1 MTGQTWPI
9 RIIRNIVSLSE
20 TPSRQR
26 YVFGGTH
33 VYIAVELVSSADV
46 HPFRCLRNGADQSN
60 VHHHPT
66 EGHYPAD
73 AGYLDWMFRH
83 VSFCFNSLPTLFQD
97 RQLSA
102 VTVESF
108 PDRIFQSPDQ
118 TDPRDTSES
127 STSPGLGRDSVW

>member
-1 MTGQTWPI
+1 MSMTSQTWPI

-66 EGHYPAD
+66 EGYYPAD
-73 AGYLDWMFRH
+73 VGTLIG
-83 VSFCFNSLPTLFQD
+83 CFAMSPFASTLCQRFFKIGNY
-97 RQLSA
+97 RL
-102 VTVESF
+102 
-108 PDRIFQSPDQ
+108 
-118 TDPRDTSES
+118 
-127 STSPGLGRDSVW
+127 